1 MRHKVITHV
10 YRHEIEAAIAQDN
23 PGLERGQRA
32 WMAEYSRQ
40 FGKINQRI
48 KSNPKENTQ
57 IEKLRQQWMNSGPP
71 VDVRRK

>member
-1 MRHKVITHV
+1 
-10 YRHEIEAAIAQDN
+10 
-23 PGLERGQRA
+23 
-32 WMAEYSRQ
+32 MAEYSRQ

-48 KSNPKENTQ
+48 KSNPKENAQ

>member
-1 MRHKVITHV
+1 
-10 YRHEIEAAIAQDN
+10 
-23 PGLERGQRA
+23 
-32 WMAEYSRQ
+32 MAEYSRQ

-48 KSNPKENTQ
+48 KNNPKENAQ